1 MFVAILVV
9 ICHFLAWLYSIRRAI
24 FFRMLQSWRTKG
36 RPVTRCLRLGSSLGD
51 VSAGR
56 SGITGPPEWV
66 QVAMLDMCIQA
77 GTGARQRI
85 GATFSDEFG
94 LTGLLRVLGVALPGR
109 ILLGR
114 NALRTAGHLEVALVG
129 LATDV
134 PR

>member
-36 RPVTRCLRLGSSLGD
+36 RPVTRCFRLGSSLGD
-51 VSAGR
+51 VSAWPLR
-56 SGITGPPEWV
+56 RHEATEWV
-66 QVAMLDMCIQA
+66 PVAMLDVCIQV
-77 GTGARQRI
+77 GGGARQKI

-94 LTGLLRVLGVALPGR
+94 LTGLLRVLRVVLPGR
-109 ILLGR
+109 ILL
-114 NALRTAGHLEVALVG
+114 AGYLEVALVG
-129 LATDV
+129 LETDV